1 MPSAFQW
8 KPKSLDGQA
17 APFRAVGK
25 EKGWLP
31 IIKHEASY
39 PVEIFELILGELVYH
54 PERNS
59 TSILRADILYDSST
73 TDDAGTPLSLQS
85 KSYDIEDY
93 QVVRRVERLLL
104 PRNPNIDKP
113 LAQTCLFYRSSSA
126 VAGDDFDQD
135 PASLVIYLPHVE
147 RASDVPFYHP
157 PVAGLGFLY
166 TPASSTISLS
176 LLLLPDTDTSTTD
189 TTTPSLLPTRL
200 TRTADALLRT
210 IHKHSLGR
218 QNGYQK
224 RVHHDLLVPRSLFQD
239 TYLTLKSRHAK
250 HLFENWVER
259 TDPKKHV
266 FEDLGIA
273 AFLGGLWTEIYGRGD
288 VERAK
293 GRVRFVDVGCGNGVL
308 THILLEEG
316 WTGYG
321 FDARRRKTWAVLGET
336 AQANLREAILIPHL
350 IPGADQVEGE
360 GFEVEHGRW
369 EGDTFIIGNHAD
381 ELTPWIPLLASS
393 TSAGCAWVVIPCCPH
408 ALSGAK
414 HSTLKVGEGG
424 RYHAYV
430 DWIEDVATRAGWEVE
445 REALRIPS
453 TRNIALVGRR
463 RRRGEFDV
471 GEGGVERVIREEG
484 GAGGFVESARKVGGS
499 GVRGH

>member
-8 KPKSLDGQA
+8 KPEPLDGQG
-17 APFRAVGK
+17 APFTPVK
-25 EKGWLP
+25 IEEGWLP
-31 IIKHEASY
+31 IIKHEANY

-73 TDDAGTPLSLQS
+73 SDDDDDDNADTPIPSQS
-85 KSYDIEDY
+85 KTYEVEDY
-93 QVVRRVERLLL
+93 QLVRRVERLLL

-113 LAQTCLFYRSSSA
+113 LAQTCLFYRSIPSA
-126 VAGDDFDQD
+126 AAAADDDQD
-135 PASLVIYLPHVE
+135 PASLVIYLPHVN
-147 RASDVPFYHP
+147 RAEDVPFYHP

-166 TPASSTISLS
+166 TPSSRTISLS
-176 LLLLPDTDTSTTD
+176 LLLLPDTPTN
-189 TTTPSLLPTRL
+189 PLPTRL

-288 VERAK
+288 LASAK
-293 GRVRFVDVGCGNGVL
+293 ERVRFVDVGCGNGVL

-316 WTGYG
+316 WRGYG

-350 IPGADQVEGE
+350 IPGASEVEGE
-360 GFEVEHGRW
+360 GFEVEDGRW

-381 ELTPWIPLLASS
+381 ELTPWIPLLGATSS
-393 TSAGCAWVVIPCCPH
+393 CAWVVIPCCPH

-414 HSTLKVGEGG
+414 HATLKVGEGG

-430 DWIEDVATRAGWEVE
+430 DWVEDVATRAGWEVE

-463 RRRGEFDV
+463 RWRKELDV
-471 GEGGVERVIREEG
+471 GEEGAVAVERVIGEEG